1 MDHNRFS
8 AAPLRDAGSIWLH
21 LKLYR
26 FKCNFMVG
34 RSAGARHM
42 VQYLALFESLEL
54 DQIRRG
60 VLADEPAS

>member
-1 MDHNRFS
+1 
-8 AAPLRDAGSIWLH
+8 
-21 LKLYR
+21 
-26 FKCNFMVG
+26 MVG